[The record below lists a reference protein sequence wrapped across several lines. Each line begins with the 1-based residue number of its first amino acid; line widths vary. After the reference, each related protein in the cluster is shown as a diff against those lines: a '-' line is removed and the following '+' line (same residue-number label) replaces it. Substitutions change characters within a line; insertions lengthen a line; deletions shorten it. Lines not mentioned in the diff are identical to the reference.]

1 MSGKNSKY
9 ACLYN
14 SMNAWNGCNVHRLPY
29 YLISFTKAPEVENV
43 GSEEKE
49 ESEIAEG
56 VTMLDVLQD
65 ENDMEEDAR

>member
-1 MSGKNSKY
+1 M
-9 ACLYN
+9 
-14 SMNAWNGCNVHRLPY
+14 
-29 YLISFTKAPEVENV
+29 SFTKAPDVENV

>member
-1 MSGKNSKY
+1 MGV
-9 ACLYN
+9 
-14 SMNAWNGCNVHRLPY
+14 MHTLPY
-29 YLISFTKAPEVENV
+29 YPISLTKAPEVENV

-49 ESEIAEG
+49 ESEIADG

>member
-1 MSGKNSKY
+1 M
-9 ACLYN
+9 C
-14 SMNAWNGCNVHRLPY
+14 NAHRLPF

-49 ESEIAEG
+49 ESEIADG

>member
-1 MSGKNSKY
+1 
-9 ACLYN
+9 
-14 SMNAWNGCNVHRLPY
+14 MNAWNGCNVHRLPY

>member
-1 MSGKNSKY
+1 
-9 ACLYN
+9 
-14 SMNAWNGCNVHRLPY
+14 MNTWNGCNAHRLPY
-29 YLISFTKAPEVENV
+29 YRISFTKAPEVENV

-49 ESEIAEG
+49 ESEIADG